1 MRKRL
6 MSTRRYWV
14 HPIIQNKEE
23 RGQFRIL
30 YNDLRQ
36 HKEKFFNYSRMSVNS
51 FNELLRLLG
60 TRLEY
65 QNTTFRNSVEPAER
79 LLVTLRYLATGNS
92 FASLHYEY
100 KLGKSMVSTIVRN
113 TCIAIWEVLRDVVMR
128 KPNKEEWNTKA
139 ELFWERCNFPNCVGA
154 IDGKHIRIVRPV
166 GSGSKFFNYKKYFS
180 FVLLAVADANYSF
193 TYIDI
198 GS

>member
-1 MRKRL
+1 

-14 HPIIQNKEE
+14 HPIVQNREE

-36 HKEKFFNYSRMSVNS
+36 HEEKFFNYSRMSVNS
-51 FNELLRLLG
+51 FDELLRLLG
-60 TRLEY
+60 TRLEN

-92 FASLHYEY
+92 FASLHYEF
-100 KLGKSMVSTIVRN
+100 KLGKSTVSTIVRD
-113 TCIAIWEVLRDVVMR
+113 TCIAIWEVLRHVVMR

-166 GSGSKFFNYKKYFS
+166 GSGSKFFNYK
-180 FVLLAVADANYSF
+180 
-193 TYIDI
+193 
-198 GS
+198 